1 MLSCSGERGFD
12 CHCPLDKEVGKMT
25 LMRWDPFRDL
35 SVLRDRMNRLLE
47 ESGLRSTSG
56 EGASGWWPPVDIFEK
71 EDCIVLEAEVPG
83 VLKEDIEIQVE
94 NNNLTLRGEKR
105 HEVETREQDYY
116 RIERETGTFVRTFS
130 LPATIQRDRIA
141 ASLKDGILRV
151 ILPKAE
157 EAKPK
162 KVDIEIR

>member
-1 MLSCSGERGFD
+1 MLSCSGELGFD
-12 CHCPLDKEVGKMT
+12 YHCPLDKEVGKMT

-35 SVLRDRMNRLLE
+35 SVLRDRMNRLLD
-47 ESGLRSTSG
+47 ESGLRSASG
-56 EGASGWWPPVDIFEK
+56 EGTSGWWPPVDIFEK
-71 EDCIVLEAEVPG
+71 EDSIVLEAEIPG
-83 VLKEDIEIQVE
+83 VLKEDIDINIE

-116 RIERETGTFVRTFS
+116 RIERQAGSFVRTFN
-130 LPATIQRDRIA
+130 LPATIQRDRIV

-162 KVDIEIR
+162 KVDIKVE